1 MGTAQGVLV
10 YGTIGNQLVAPP
22 ALYGVGAPSN
32 SKPGIL
38 GQNYFDS
45 SVSPRVG
52 YVWTGAEWSTDASTG
67 GSFTTLTVTGLST
80 LGATTIVGTTLINAS
95 GAAATTIGTGG
106 TGAVNIGNATG
117 NTLITGDLVV
127 TETITATLGNITATN
142 GNLVLGTAGN
152 KISIATGENA
162 SVGTSGA
169 MVGGAVTVNTT
180 AVTASSII
188 FAVPAVLGTVTAPQA
203 YYISAKVAATSFTI
217 TSADATDTSTW
228 NYWIIN

>member
-1 MGTAQGVLV
+1 MSAVGTAQGVLV

-80 LGATTIVGTTLINAS
+80 LGATTIVGTTSINAT
-95 GAAATTIGTGG
+95 GAAATTIGNASSDTNIGGNLNLTSVATKISMNGGAATDFIG
-106 TGAVNIGNATG
+106 TG
-117 NTLITGDLVV
+117 TLV
-127 TETITATLGNITATN
+127 A
-142 GNLVLGTAGN
+142 
-152 KISIATGENA
+152 
-162 SVGTSGA
+162 
-169 MVGGAVTVNTT
+169 
-180 AVTASSII
+180 
-188 FAVPAVLGTVTAPQA
+188 GTVTIANTNIAAGDRIMITRSALNASPA
-203 YYISAKVAATSFTI
+203 LGTLIYTISAGASFTVDSFNDSGAAATTDVSSFTYVI
-217 TSADATDTSTW
+217 FRQT
-228 NYWIIN
+228 